1 MLGFCASFRAGRVS
15 EARICIKLLIAY
27 LAFVNEFIPDWQVMT
42 DTIIKTDNITGKFAN
57 FSVFFFPYLAVVS
70 GYSDVPIFTLCLE
83 NGHESVTL

>member
-57 FSVFFFPYLAVVS
+57 FSVFFSRTWQLFQDTRMYL
-70 GYSDVPIFTLCLE
+70 YLLC
-83 NGHESVTL
+83 V